1 MTKLVSYLG
10 DLLKP
15 VLTLLVTAVL
25 SALILAIVWPAADV
39 WIEGYM
45 PAWAML
51 DPVIEAVRGWLGIHQ
66 PEQDRPWWRFF

>member
-1 MTKLVSYLG
+1 MIKLVSYVG

-39 WIEGYM
+39 WIESYM
-45 PAWAML
+45 PAWSML
-51 DPVIEAVRGWLGIHQ
+51 DPVIETVRSWLGIHQ
-66 PEQDRPWWRFF
+66 PEEDTPWWRFF